1 MSFRIPELLERY
13 NGSEALEILFDVAK
27 TVDWLQDVT
36 FKVGNTGVGDV
47 VSRVTP
53 GPGED
58 IISAMG
64 GVSVHE
70 LGAPAQKTGTSK
82 AKKEPYNYFC
92 FSKEIGI
99 PVESIEACPPDQRTT
114 FVETEIKNQTAFM
127 MAVLPFLILEGVTIN
142 GRTYKGLAS
151 DPSYGYSDGEFVV
164 NAGGTGGSAGKVF
177 DAWLIN
183 WSLEGCNIAT
193 PADKPGGLE
202 LKYRGVNRVPVYSLK
217 NGIIQEE
224 YQYQEIWTINMILA
238 PIVGI
243 PGSIVRICNIDPYGV
258 SGGKTLTKKLIHNA
272 KGILKNDIGTLQ
284 LLTAPGPYEQ
294 LGEDIALTPTLVRT
308 PTNDFGKMAT
318 VYSDVILRK
327 CASLGADTPLTSG
340 WVPGGGGTEPETV
353 TVPDVV
359 GLSEAAAGAAI
370 ASVGLVVGD
379 ITRENDNEVAAG
391 LVLEQDPEGGEEV
404 APETEVDL
412 VVSLGPEQVAVPD
425 VVGMTQAAAE
435 TAITTAGLTV
445 GTVTEEYSDT
455 VPSGDVISQNPVA
468 NTVVDRGSA
477 VNLVVSKGTEP

>member
-1 MSFRIPELLERY
+1 MSFKIPELLERY
-13 NGSEALEILFDVAK
+13 NGSEALEILLDVAK

-47 VSRVTP
+47 VSRITP

-64 GVSVHE
+64 GVSIYE

-82 AKKEPYNYFC
+82 VKKEPYNYFC
-92 FSKEIGI
+92 FGKEIGI
-99 PVESIEACPPDQRTT
+99 PVDAIEACPPDQRTT
-114 FVETEIKNQTAFM
+114 FVETEIKNQTTFM
-127 MAVLPFLILEGVTIN
+127 MAVLPLLILGGVTIN
-142 GRTYKGLAS
+142 GRTYKGLVS
-151 DPSYGYSDGEFVV
+151 DPSYEYSDGEFVV

-202 LKYRGVNRVPVYSLK
+202 LKYRGVNRVPIYSLK

-294 LGEDIALTPTLVRT
+294 LGEDIALTPTLIRT
-308 PTNDFGKMAT
+308 PMNDFGKMAT

-327 CASLGADTPLTSG
+327 CVSLGADTPLASG
-340 WVPGGGGTEPETV
+340 WVSGGGEPEPTTV
-353 TVPDVV
+353 T
-359 GLSEAAAGAAI
+359 
-370 ASVGLVVGD
+370 
-379 ITRENDNEVAAG
+379 
-391 LVLEQDPEGGEEV
+391 
-404 APETEVDL
+404 
-412 VVSLGPEQVAVPD
+412 VPD
-425 VVGMTQAAAE
+425 VVGMTQANAT

-468 NTVVDRGSA
+468 NTVVDEGSA

>member
-13 NGSEALEILFDVAK
+13 NGSEALEILLDVAK

-64 GVSVHE
+64 GVSIYE

-82 AKKEPYNYFC
+82 VKKEPYNYFC
-92 FSKEIGI
+92 FGKEIGI
-99 PVESIEACPPDQRTT
+99 PVDAIEACPPDQRTT
-114 FVETEIKNQTAFM
+114 FVETEIKNQTTFM

-202 LKYRGVNRVPVYSLK
+202 LKYRGVNRVPIYSLK

-258 SGGKTLTKKLIHNA
+258 SGGKTLTKKLIHHA
-272 KGILKNDIGTLQ
+272 KGIMKNDIGTLQ

-294 LGEDIALTPTLVRT
+294 LGEDIALTPTLVRY

-318 VYSDVILRK
+318 MYNDVILRK
-327 CASLGADTPLTSG
+327 CASLGADEPLSAG
-340 WVPGGGGTEPETV
+340 WVPPEGEPEPVTV

-359 GLSEAAAGAAI
+359 GLTEAEAGAAI
-370 ASVGLVVGD
+370 ATVGLVVGN
-379 ITRENDNEVAAG
+379 ITRENDDEVEAG
-391 LVLEQDPEGGEEV
+391 IVLGQDPAANTV
-404 APETEVDL
+404 VDKGSAVNL
-412 VVSLGPEQVAVPD
+412 VVSLGQQVAVPD
-425 VVGMTQAAAE
+425 VVGMTQANAT

-445 GTVTEEYSDT
+445 GTVTEEYSET
-455 VPSGDVISQNPVA
+455 VTAGDVISQNPAA
-468 NTVVDRGSA
+468 NTVVDKGSA
-477 VNLVVSKGTEP
+477 VNLVVSLGQQT

>member
-58 IISAMG
+58 IVSAMG
-64 GVSVHE
+64 GVSIHE

-82 AKKEPYNYFC
+82 TKKESYNYFC

-99 PVESIEACPPDQRTT
+99 PVESIDACKPEQRDA
-114 FVETEIKNQTAFM
+114 FRETEIKNQTTFM
-127 MAVLPFLILEGVTIN
+127 MTVLPLLILSGATLN

-164 NAGGTGGSAGKVF
+164 NAGGNGGSANKVF

-202 LKYRGVNRVPVYSLK
+202 LKYRGVNRVPIYSLK

-258 SGGKTLTKKLIHNA
+258 PNGKTLTKKLIHNA

-294 LGEDIALTPTLVRT
+294 LGEDIALTPTLIRT

-327 CASLGADTPLTSG
+327 CASLAADTPLAPG
-340 WVPGGGGTEPETV
+340 WAPGGGEPEPNTI

-370 ASVGLVVGD
+370 AS
-379 ITRENDNEVAAG
+379 
-391 LVLEQDPEGGEEV
+391 
-404 APETEVDL
+404 
-412 VVSLGPEQVAVPD
+412 
-425 VVGMTQAAAE
+425 
-435 TAITTAGLTV
+435 AGLTV
-445 GTVTEEYSDT
+445 GTITRSNSNDVEL
-455 VPSGDVISQNPVA
+455 GLVISQNPTAGTEVEPG
-468 NTVVDRGSA
+468 TA
-477 VNLVVSKGTEP
+477 VNLEVSQGTGT